1 VSQTPD
7 RRPGALE
14 EDEEIRLITNAV
26 PPTQVG
32 AFNINGSAFQ
42 LRDVLGTYDPRS
54 ATGITE
60 AAHETLDTLVHQ
72 IDETSY
78 DELTYSGAQVTVYL
92 VWTSA
97 AKTQKVREEQYTY
110 NADKTVSQLVA
121 IQYDGVGVENMRF
134 TESYTY
140 NTSKRVQSI
149 TRTKVP

>member
-1 VSQTPD
+1 MSQTPD

-32 AFNINGSAFQ
+32 AFNFNGSAFQ

-60 AAHETLDTLVHQ
+60 AAHETLDTLVHD
-72 IDETSY
+72 IDETSF
-78 DELTYSGAQVTVYL
+78 DEMTYVGIQISTYI

-97 AKTQKVREEQYTY
+97 AKILKIREEQYTY
-110 NADKTVSQLVA
+110 NASRNISQVVA
-121 IQYDGVGVENMRF
+121 IQYDGAGAEKMRY
-134 TESYTY
+134 TEVYAYTGG
-140 NTSKRVQSI
+140 NKVASI